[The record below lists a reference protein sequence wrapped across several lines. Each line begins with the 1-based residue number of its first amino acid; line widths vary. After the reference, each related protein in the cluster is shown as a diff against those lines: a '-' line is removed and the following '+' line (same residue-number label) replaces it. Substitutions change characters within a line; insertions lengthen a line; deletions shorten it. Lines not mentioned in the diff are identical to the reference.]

1 MFHCSLAC
9 AIVLLCAPG
18 VIYVQMH
25 GSPSRGI
32 AHQSAAFSSPLH
44 GGGAQEFLVKQCSS
58 FQKKLASTAQVASS
72 ERHLRE
78 TLQEELFLHRGRS
91 EESQASAR
99 KEAAARVAAMESA
112 GKAARE
118 RDAAQVQARRA
129 LEKLQELELE
139 RAATKRVLKELYAAN
154 EAIEAENRTLQ
165 QTVNGAEAA
174 VRAEKS
180 AREFAEA
187 EARRLSI
194 IAAAARE
201 VAKKSM
207 EVAEAAEE
215 ERDGLLTQVHR
226 LKTLLKRTNEAASI
240 FGFQP
245 FAE

>member
-1 MFHCSLAC
+1 
-9 AIVLLCAPG
+9 
-18 VIYVQMH
+18 
-25 GSPSRGI
+25 
-32 AHQSAAFSSPLH
+32 
-44 GGGAQEFLVKQCSS
+44 
-58 FQKKLASTAQVASS
+58 
-72 ERHLRE
+72 
-78 TLQEELFLHRGRS
+78 
-91 EESQASAR
+91 
-99 KEAAARVAAMESA
+99 MESA